1 MPPATLPN
9 VLAAPEMTDESL
21 FIKPPETGIISPEPD
36 ELILVGSIDK
46 GSFVRCP
53 FAADVVA
60 LEILGSS
67 AADDTE
73 GLINA
78 AIENNDVA

>member
-9 VLAAPEMTDESL
+9 VLAAPEMADGSL
-21 FIKPPETGIISPEPD
+21 LIKPPETGNMSPETD
-36 ELILVGSIDK
+36 ELILVGRTLNA
-46 GSFVRCP
+46 SFVTCP

-60 LEILGSS
+60 LDILGSS
-67 AADDTE
+67 ADDETE
-73 GLINA
+73 GLISA